1 MSLSKGA
8 LACAFLAAFLILG
21 NAVSHR
27 PPGAFDRAVHDA
39 FAGRELALAS
49 VLTQSGRLPA
59 YIAVCVLALGFGV
72 VRRAWLMRAVQSVL
86 VLLAADLTSNL
97 FKAHFARARPPDQH
111 VFFEPSYSY
120 ASGHATLALT
130 FYGGW
135 AIYAW
140 NSGLP
145 RRTRVAIAAGAALL
159 IGAISWSRLALA
171 AHWGTDVLGGLLLGG
186 FFVVLQAAAQPA
198 RARERTPRP
207 EGIPPGAPETA
218 VWVTHLAWNPSKELK

>member
-1 MSLSKGA
+1 MFRLLLCAS
-8 LACAFLAAFLILG
+8 ACAFLAAFLILG

-39 FAGRELALAS
+39 CAGRDLAVAS
-49 VLTQSGRLPA
+49 VLTQSGNLPA
-59 YIAVCVLALGFGV
+59 YVAVCVLALGFGA
-72 VRRAWLMRAVQSVL
+72 VRRAWLARAVISVA
-86 VLLAADLTSNL
+86 VLILADVTSNL
-97 FKAHFARARPPDQH
+97 FKDHFARARPPDQH

-135 AIYAW
+135 AIYAL

-145 RRTRVAIAAGAALL
+145 ASARVALAAGAALL

-171 AHWGTDVLGGLLLGG
+171 AHWSTDILGGLLLGG
-186 FFVVLQAAAQPA
+186 SFVLLQAAATGPRS
-198 RARERTPRP
+198 RALVRT
-207 EGIPPGAPETA
+207 
-218 VWVTHLAWNPSKELK
+218 

>member
-1 MSLSKGA
+1 MTHRRTLIVTLSLSKGA
-8 LACAFLAAFLILG
+8 LAGALLAAFLVLG

-39 FAGRELALAS
+39 STGRALTLAS

-59 YIAVCVLALGFGV
+59 YVAVSVLALGFGV
-72 VRRAWLMRAVQSVL
+72 ARRAWLARAAISVA
-86 VLLAADLTSNL
+86 VLILADLTSNL
-97 FKAHFARARPPDQH
+97 FKDHFARARPPDQH

-145 RRTRVAIAAGAALL
+145 LRTRAALVAAATLL
-159 IGAISWSRLALA
+159 IAAISWSRLALA

-186 FFVVLQAAAQPA
+186 CFVLLQATATGPRSGAGKRAAS
-198 RARERTPRP
+198 
-207 EGIPPGAPETA
+207 
-218 VWVTHLAWNPSKELK
+218 V

>member
-1 MSLSKGA
+1 LLPIVFSFAS
-8 LACAFLAAFLILG
+8 FAAFIGLG
-21 NAVSHR
+21 NAVAHR
-27 PPGAFDRAVHDA
+27 PPGAFDLALHDA
-39 FAGRELALAS
+39 LSGHELDVAEFF
-49 VLTQSGRLPA
+49 TQVGRLPA
-59 YIAVCVLALGFGV
+59 YVAVCVLALGFGV
-72 VRRAWLMRAVQSVL
+72 IRRAWLMRAVNSVL
-86 VLLAADLTSNL
+86 VLLLADLTSNL
-97 FKAHFARARPPDQH
+97 FKDYFARARPPDQH

-145 RRTRVAIAAGAALL
+145 RRTRVPLVVGAALL

-186 FFVVLQAAAQPA
+186 FFVLSQAAATGPRSRTPA
-198 RARERTPRP
+198 RT
-207 EGIPPGAPETA
+207 
-218 VWVTHLAWNPSKELK
+218 